1 MRKLTI
7 QEWVKVVTGGE
18 EESDTITTQQL
29 VSFLKILKD
38 DGFWKSE
45 GILDETNVFAKIL
58 RESELLKDD

>member
-7 QEWVKVVTGGE
+7 QEWVKVVTGGDDE
-18 EESDTITTQQL
+18 AVTISAQQL

-45 GILDETNVFAKIL
+45 GILD
-58 RESELLKDD
+58 